1 MKNVLM
7 FFHSNNIMK
16 NIAIIFS
23 VLCIQLWS
31 AQNVYLTKVEKTN
44 DNSDKFLYKK
54 DATETEAVYLGEVEV
69 QGFSKDDA
77 MVFSLVYKKA
87 KEIGANT
94 FAIKPFENIDGS
106 PQEFNA
112 SNYKVALYYTPKE
125 KLTGKNGAMY
135 IFASSDKD
143 QKINVNR
150 KDYTL
155 SPRSFFKLKVIPGEV
170 YTISTKK
177 LLGSTIKVQP
187 KSNDENLYFQ
197 ISSLKIKPDTSGVGG
212 LNLKSGDVV
221 GLEKSYAEF
230 LSAIY
235 KEQQ

>member
-125 KLTGKNGAMY
+125 KLNGKNGAMY

-155 SPRSFFKLKVIPGEV
+155 SPRSFFKLKIIPGEV

>member
-1 MKNVLM
+1 
-7 FFHSNNIMK
+7 MK

-23 VLCIQLWS
+23 VLCVQLWN

-44 DNSDKFLYKK
+44 DNPDKFFYKK
-54 DATETEAVYLGEVEV
+54 ETATADAVYLGEVEV

-77 MVFSLVYKKA
+77 LTFSLVYKKA

-94 FAIKPFENIDGS
+94 FELKPFESIDGVAQ
-106 PQEFNA
+106 PFNA
-112 SNYKVALYYTPKE
+112 SNYKIALYYTPKE
-125 KLTGKNGAMY
+125 KLVAQHGEMY
-135 IFASSDKD
+135 IFASSEKD
-143 QKINVNR
+143 QKININR
-150 KDYTL
+150 KDYII
-155 SPRSFFKLKVIPGEV
+155 SPRSFLKLKIVPGEV

-187 KSNDENLYFQ
+187 KANDDNLYFQ
-197 ISSLKIKPDTSGVGG
+197 VSSLKVKPDNSGVGG
-212 LNLKSGDVV
+212 LNLKSGDII

-235 KEQQ
+235 KEKNP

>member
-1 MKNVLM
+1 
-7 FFHSNNIMK
+7 MK

-23 VLCIQLWS
+23 VLCIQLLS
-31 AQNVYLTKVEKTN
+31 AQNVFLTKVEKTN

-54 DATETEAVYLGEVEV
+54 NAAATDAIYLGEVEV

-77 MVFSLVYKKA
+77 MVFSLIYKKA

-112 SNYKVALYYTPKE
+112 SNYKIALYYTPKE
-125 KLTGKNGAMY
+125 KLADQNGAMY
-135 IFASSDKD
+135 IFASSEKD
-143 QKINVNR
+143 QKVNVNR

-155 SPRSFFKLKVIPGEV
+155 SPRSFFKLKIIPGEV

-197 ISSLKIKPDTSGVGG
+197 ISSLKVKPDTSGVGG

-230 LSAIY
+230 LSTIY
-235 KEQQ
+235 KEQE